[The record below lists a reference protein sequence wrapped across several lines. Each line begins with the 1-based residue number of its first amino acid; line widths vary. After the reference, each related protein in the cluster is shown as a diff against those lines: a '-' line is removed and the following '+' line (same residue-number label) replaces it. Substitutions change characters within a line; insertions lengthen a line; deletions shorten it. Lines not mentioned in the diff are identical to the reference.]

1 MLFSFVRISYN
12 QKSRVLLR
20 LVPFSKATL
29 VAVALITLAW
39 LTKTIWRYATL
50 SFLYVFPPSLVVIV
64 FLEVGLW
71 SFNKLRDY
79 MRYKNNI
86 KEYKKRVI
94 KKSRDIKQW
103 YHVFQPSLVIVY
115 LWKLWYITFP
125 IWWLSI

>member
-1 MLFSFVRISYN
+1 MLVWFVRISYN
-12 QKSRVLLR
+12 QKISDLLR
-20 LVPFSKATL
+20 LASFIKAIL
-29 VAVALITLAW
+29 GAIALITLAW
-39 LTKTIWRYATL
+39 LTHVIWRHATL